1 MSNSNLNFTVGRD
14 VGLTGLTLNIDE
26 ISSIVTNTIN
36 QLPASPQSDK
46 PGIKELL
53 TELQIALKS
62 DNDLSDKNKALALK
76 QVEALATVGKNP
88 QESTMQEVGETAM
101 TMLKGI
107 LAGLPSAA
115 TLVEACSKL
124 LPEIETFNESA
135 SLQLDE
141 ISSKLTTNLNQ
152 LPNSPGLF
160 QLVIDQLLKYYQLS
174 IKAVEERYQ
183 AELKAKDAQIETY
196 REEIAFLREMTIK
209 LAKNPIVIN
218 SSPDNKPE

>member
-26 ISSIVTNTIN
+26 INSIVTNTIN

-53 TELQIALKS
+53 TELQTAIEAET
-62 DNDLSDKNKALALK
+62 DLSDKNKAVALK
-76 QVEALATVGKNP
+76 QVKALAEVGENP
-88 QESTMQEVGETAM
+88 QESTMQEAGETAM

-107 LAGLPSAA
+107 LAALPSAA

>member
-1 MSNSNLNFTVGRD
+1 MNLDFEKKDRNMSNSKLNFTD
-14 VGLTGLTLNIDE
+14 
-26 ISSIVTNTIN
+26 TIN
-36 QLPASPQSDK
+36 QLPASPQSDQ

-53 TELQIALKS
+53 TELQTAIEAET
-62 DNDLSDKNKALALK
+62 NLSDHDKA
-76 QVEALATVGKNP
+76 EALEQVKTLAEVERNP
-88 QESTMQEVGETAM
+88 QERTMQKARKTAM
-101 TMLKGI
+101 KILKGTI
-107 LAGLPSAA
+107 ASLPNAA

-124 LPEIETFNESA
+124 LPAIETFDDSTFLE
-135 SLQLDE
+135 LDE
-141 ISSKLTTNLNQ
+141 ISSKITTNLNQ

-160 QLVIDQLLKYYQLS
+160 QLVIDQLLKYYKLS

-196 REEIAFLREMTIK
+196 REEIAFLRELTVK

>member
-53 TELQIALKS
+53 TELQIAIEAET
-62 DNDLSDKNKALALK
+62 NLSDDDKA
-76 QVEALATVGKNP
+76 EALEQVKTLAEVGKNP
-88 QESTMQEVGETAM
+88 QESTMLKARKTAIKI
-101 TMLKGI
+101 LKGAI
-107 LAGLPSAA
+107 ASLPSAA

-124 LPEIETFNESA
+124 LPAIETFDDSA
-135 SLQLDE
+135 FLQLDE

-152 LPNSPGLF
+152 LPHSPGLF

-196 REEIAFLREMTIK
+196 REEIAFLRELTVK

-218 SSPDNKPE
+218 SSQDNKQE